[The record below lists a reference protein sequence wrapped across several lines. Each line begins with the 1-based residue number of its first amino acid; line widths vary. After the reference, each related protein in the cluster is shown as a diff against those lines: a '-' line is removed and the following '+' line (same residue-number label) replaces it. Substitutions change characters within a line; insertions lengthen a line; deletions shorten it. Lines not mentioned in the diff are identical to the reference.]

1 VHTRGSYKD
10 VVFYTPKLSFLNIR
24 DLVYP
29 SVFTFPLLE
38 EANIDYGYD
47 DNMFKESL
55 LIDWLQLLANI
66 MIMYIDFRTLSL
78 IHQVSYFSI
87 F

>member
-1 VHTRGSYKD
+1 MERPLEKSHYAELRISI
-10 VVFYTPKLSFLNIR
+10 FNFR

-29 SVFTFPLLE
+29 SVFNFPLLE